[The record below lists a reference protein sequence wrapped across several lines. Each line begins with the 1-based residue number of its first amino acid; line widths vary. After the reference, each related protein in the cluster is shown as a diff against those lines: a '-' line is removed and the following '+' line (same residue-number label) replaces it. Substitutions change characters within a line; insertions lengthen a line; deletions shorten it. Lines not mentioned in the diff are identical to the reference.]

1 MSPVDGAGPPTA
13 STLVEAARYLLSS
26 AEERGLSV
34 AVAESLTGGEVSSVL
49 VSVPGASTVVVG
61 GVVAY
66 ATRIKAEI
74 LGVDV
79 RRLELTGPVDGE
91 VAKQMANG
99 VAALL
104 GADLGLAT
112 TGVAGP
118 GPAAGVQGQC
128 TWRLPRRGGRSHASS
143 TWTETAR
150 RCATGRR
157 RRSSP
162 WLWRCSTPPGPRSA
176 AGPHGRAESDIQ
188 VLPRLLG
195 FDEAIA
201 DERLPLRGG
210 NETPQ

>member
-118 GPAAGVQGQC
+118 GPADG
-128 TWRLPRRGGRSHASS
+128 RRGGQSHASS
-143 TWTETAR
+143 TWTGTAR

-176 AGPHGRAESDIQ
+176 PGPHGRAESDIQ